1 MHTKL
6 NWAPPALVVQ
16 KKKLKDKTKYRENAP
31 SLEVLEVVLVEFN
44 LVDNQYQQNSEVL
57 YSFTPNKSF
66 A

>member
-1 MHTKL
+1 MSSPSIGST
-6 NWAPPALVVQ
+6 
-16 KKKLKDKTKYRENAP
+16 KKKLKDETKYRENAP